1 MSWCQDDFSY
11 QWNILKADILGLGP
25 LLISPAPIPSCLNP
39 LHSGPKASIVWLAS
53 ALPNSFFSVHIPSSY
68 GRWWCQGAGGFQHP
82 RLAGPC
88 QDQLSAFTIWEEEN
102 GIKIRPKAKA
112 VLSWSLWSCLF
123 FFFKHKT
130 VWSRTPLLTDQPD
143 IKTSQSLLPKNVLPH
158 ATPSSVLTVVMRT
171 NIL

>member
-1 MSWCQDDFSY
+1 MTSHISEISLKLTFWAWGLFSFHQHQFHPVWIHCIQGPRPLSSDSLLPSQTASSLSTSPPATAGDGAKGLEDSSIQDLQAPARTSY
-11 QWNILKADILGLGP
+11 QL
-25 LLISPAPIPSCLNP
+25 SPSEKKRMESK
-39 LHSGPKASIVWLAS
+39 SGQK
-53 ALPNSFFSVHIPSSY
+53 
-68 GRWWCQGAGGFQHP
+68 Q
-82 RLAGPC
+82 RLCWAEVS
-88 QDQLSAFTIWEEEN
+88 DLVF
-102 GIKIRPKAKA
+102 
-112 VLSWSLWSCLF
+112 F